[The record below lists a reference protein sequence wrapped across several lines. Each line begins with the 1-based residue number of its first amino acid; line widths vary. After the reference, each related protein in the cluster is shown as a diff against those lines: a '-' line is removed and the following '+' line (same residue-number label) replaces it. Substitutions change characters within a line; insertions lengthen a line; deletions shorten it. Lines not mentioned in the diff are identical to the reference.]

1 MKKLLSMAFIM
12 TLGLAGCGSDSAS
25 NGDTVDIDELSV
37 SFVPSA
43 PADEILTAAEPLGD
57 MLTEQLA
64 EFGYNVGSV
73 DITVGTSYEAVG
85 EALTA
90 GSTDIALIP
99 GGTFVL
105 YEDDG
110 AEIALTAT
118 RDALS
123 VDSEDPADWNAAPTE
138 YTEDSATFYRS
149 LIVAGPS
156 EYGQELSTKVADGE
170 DLTWEDVSEATW
182 CVQSPSSSAGY
193 LYPSLW
199 LSENFEHG
207 INELPNQ
214 TEIKGYGEAV
224 ARLSAEQCDIAPM
237 YADARMD
244 NGESWTSDEDIFDA
258 TNVIGVTDPIMNDTI
273 SVSRNS
279 DFYSDDFLNAVQQ
292 SFINIASTE
301 EGLATVKPYSH
312 TGYEIG
318 DSSDYDAERQVQDEV
333 ISSIGA

>member
-1 MKKLLSMAFIM
+1 MKKLLAAAF
-12 TLGLAGCGSDSAS
+12 TLTLVLTGCGSSTAS
-25 NGDTVDIDELSV
+25 KEIDTLNV

-43 PADEILTAAEPLGD
+43 PADEILQATEPLGD
-57 MLTEQLA
+57 MLKEQMA
-64 EFGYNVGSV
+64 EFGYTINNV

-90 GSTDIALIP
+90 GTTDIALIP
-99 GGTFVL
+99 GGTYVL

-110 AEIALTAT
+110 AELALTAT
-118 RDALS
+118 RDGLS

-138 YTEDSATFYRS
+138 YSDESATFYRS

-156 EYGQELSTKVADGE
+156 EKGQALQDKVEAGE
-170 DLTWEDVSEATW
+170 DLTFDELADATW

-193 LYPSLW
+193 LYPTLW
-199 LSENFEHG
+199 LSENFDG
-207 INELPNQ
+207 KTINDLPNK

-244 NGESWTSDEDIFDA
+244 NQASWTSKEDIFDA
-258 TNVIGVTDPIMNDTI
+258 TDVIGVTAPIYNDTI
-273 SVSRNS
+273 SVSSNS
-279 DFYSDDFLNAVQQ
+279 DVYSDDFVNAVQQ
-292 SFINIASTE
+292 SFINIAKTP
-301 EGLATVKPYSH
+301 EGLATVAPYSH

-318 DSSDYDAERQVQDEV
+318 DPANYDDERDVQEQV
-333 ISSIGA
+333 ISNI